1 MRMNIILPQPLF
13 IMTLKNICDMKP
25 DKIYFGF
32 CEATHLES
40 YCLEKKG
47 ECQTEYIRKDALL
60 EWLEYTKKLWSQ
72 TGSSLAAMQTVQ
84 MVIDKINSL

>member
-1 MRMNIILPQPLF
+1 
-13 IMTLKNICDMKP
+13 MTLKNNFDMKP

-47 ECQTEYIRKDALL
+47 ECQTEYIRKNALV
-60 EWLEYTKKLWSQ
+60 EWLEPLYEEYRKRSEQGEMVRQIAFTYKE
-72 TGSSLAAMQTVQ
+72 
-84 MVIDKINSL
+84 VIDKINSI